1 MLTDLQANEQ
11 RKKKLSMQS
20 MVDLLIAQALSTTR
34 SREAVYSKVVAGM
47 RLHHADFPE
56 QLASKG
62 AYSQCFKQL
71 GEEPIR
77 QLFVHCAAPR
87 ACPETKP
94 EAFWKGMRLMAI
106 DGTLDS
112 VADTESNRQT
122 FRYSSDHTVWRSPY
136 PMVCCMLIY
145 RLGCA
150 PVCLR
155 PSR

>member
-87 ACPETKP
+87 ACPETTP
-94 EAFWKGMRLMAI
+94 EAFWKGMRLMAP
-106 DGTLDS
+106 S
-112 VADTESNRQT
+112 
-122 FRYSSDHTVWRSPY
+122 TVWPIPRATGRPFATAVIIRSGAVPI
-136 PMVCCMLIY
+136 PW
-145 RLGCA
+145 CA
-150 PVCLR
+150 AC
-155 PSR
+155 